1 MNVFK
6 LLLITLLSLS
16 FLGCEKQE
24 QNGPHKIH
32 YDRDMC
38 AECKMVIS
46 DRNYA
51 VQIVNPTNN
60 KAYNFDDIGCAIIWM
75 DQHDEPWLDEA
86 KLYVADHDTAELTV
100 AREVYWAKGFTTPMD
115 FGFAAFKIKPKGK
128 TYDFL
133 EVYRDVMRSKNAK
146 KAIKPQEEMKCGAGK
161 CGAGKCGGA
170 K

>member
-1 MNVFK
+1 MFRFK
-6 LLLITLLSLS
+6 KTVLLLVLVFS
-16 FLGCEKQE
+16 FLGCEKQDP
-24 QNGPHKIH
+24 NAAHKIH

-51 VQIVNPTNN
+51 VQIVNPERN

-75 DQHDEPWLDEA
+75 EQSTETWLDTA
-86 KLYVADHDTAELTV
+86 PMYVADQKTAELIPS
-100 AREVYWAKGFTTPMD
+100 REVYWAKGFTTPMD
-115 FGFAAFKIKPKGK
+115 FGFGAFKVKPEGR

-133 EVYRDVMRSKNAK
+133 EVYKDVLTSKNAK
-146 KAIKPQEEMKCGAGK
+146 KTMKCGGDMK
-161 CGAGKCGGA
+161 CGTGKCGG

>member
-1 MNVFK
+1 MYKFK
-6 LLLITLLSLS
+6 YLLIALLALS
-16 FLGCEKQE
+16 FLGCEKE
-24 QNGPHKIH
+24 NINGPHKIH

-51 VQIVNPTNN
+51 VQIVNPIKN

-75 DQHDEPWLDEA
+75 EANNEAWLDDA
-86 KLYVADHDTAELTV
+86 KMYIADQKTSELIPS
-100 AREVYWAKGFTTPMD
+100 REVYWAKGFTTPMD
-115 FGFAAFKIKPKGK
+115 FGFAAFKVKPEGK

-133 EVYRDVMRSKNAK
+133 EVYKDVMESKNAK
-146 KAIKPQEEMKCGAGK
+146 KAMKCGGDMK
-161 CGAGKCGGA
+161 CGTGKCGG